1 MSRIRK
7 RLTDSELRPFMAD
20 YHRAFPAWQL
30 LLPGLIARESGP
42 LLQIIALERLST
54 GSYRPTCGVYYLCVP
69 DRDGSLGPQWLNIKV
84 RVVDPR
90 AHDRLRDGVIEA
102 IRRESVPSVDEQ
114 LQPEQVLAIHEGREP
129 IRSPDAHHLA
139 ALNAYVGRSD
149 QALYWCNRFPEL
161 VNQHGL
167 GWQDF
172 DHKRQAFLTN
182 LKQWIKAGQAKEQLD
197 HIVQAERRQWG
208 LT

>member
-1 MSRIRK
+1 LAGKSI
-7 RLTDSELRPFMAD
+7 
-20 YHRAFPAWQL
+20 
-30 LLPGLIARESGP
+30 PGSGV
-42 LLQIIALERLST
+42 I
-54 GSYRPTCGVYYLCVP
+54 
-69 DRDGSLGPQWLNIKV
+69 LGAQDNS
-84 RVVDPR
+84 
-90 AHDRLRDGVIEA
+90 VIEA
-102 IRRESVPSVDEQ
+102 IHRESAPSVDEQ
-114 LQPEQVLAIHEGREP
+114 LLPEQVLAIHEGREP

-139 ALNAYVGRSD
+139 ALNAYIGRID
-149 QALYWCNRFPEL
+149 RALYWCNRFPEL

-182 LKQWIKAGQAKEQLD
+182 LKQWIEAGQAKEQLD